1 MHSRD
6 SQEIIAEILR
16 GSLSSVNLTR
26 IIYKV
31 CLTYAQTKKYLQLL
45 QKNDLIKYDNK
56 IKLYVTTDKGKKYL
70 QIYDEIAQSLSRRQL
85 ENIKEMSYTPENKR

>member
-45 QKNDLIKYDNK
+45 QKNDLIKYDNG

-70 QIYDEIAQSLSRRQL
+70 QIYDEIAQSLSRR
-85 ENIKEMSYTPENKR
+85 

>member
-31 CLTYAQTKKYLQLL
+31 CLSYAQTKKYLQLL
-45 QKNDLIKYDNK
+45 QKNDLIKYDNG

>member
-45 QKNDLIKYDNK
+45 QKNDLIKYDNI

>member
-45 QKNDLIKYDNK
+45 QKNDLIKYDNG

>member
-1 MHSRD
+1 MHYRD

-31 CLTYAQTKKYLQLL
+31 CLSYAQTKKYLQLL
-45 QKNDLIKYDNK
+45 QKNDLIKYDNG